1 MVDDARKRTYRVL
14 DPMDRISEV
23 LFGLIMVLTVTG
35 SLSVATEPHPD
46 IRTMLIGAIG
56 CNLAWGIIDAGMYLM
71 ARINERGSNIMTLR
85 SIRNA
90 ADIVTAQRVIADA
103 LPPLLASVL
112 PPDNLEMMR
121 QKLCELPEPAAR
133 PGLTT
138 ADGLGAIAVFLLVFL
153 STFPVVIPFM
163 FIGDAK
169 FALRI
174 SNVIAIAMLFV
185 CGHVFGRCAGLPPWP
200 MALAMVAIGSALV
213 GVAVAL
219 GG

>member
-1 MVDDARKRTYRVL
+1 MMDDARKRTYRVL
-14 DPMDRISEV
+14 DPMDRILEV

-35 SLSVATEPHPD
+35 SLSVATDPHPD

-112 PPDNLEMMR
+112 PPDNFELMR
-121 QKLCELPEPAAR
+121 QK
-133 PGLTT
+133 
-138 ADGLGAIAVFLLVFL
+138 
-153 STFPVVIPFM
+153 
-163 FIGDAK
+163 
-169 FALRI
+169 
-174 SNVIAIAMLFV
+174 
-185 CGHVFGRCAGLPPWP
+185 
-200 MALAMVAIGSALV
+200 
-213 GVAVAL
+213 
-219 GG
+219 